1 MRLVS
6 HAARYGGAGVAV
18 LAAWSLLSL
27 AEQSQP
33 EVRVEYHLT
42 FPEPEHRWLN
52 VEAVFSGLGNLP
64 VQLQMSSASPGR
76 YARHEFAKNIYAV
89 EIFDS
94 QNRAMKFTRP
104 RADQWLV
111 PQHDGTIRVKYR
123 IFGDRLDGTYLAV
136 DSTHAHVNMPAT
148 LMWIPG
154 LHDRPVKITFKQ
166 PPGGD
171 WQVATQLFP
180 TNDPLV
186 FTAPNLQYLMDSPVE
201 FSDFAARTFVV
212 ENPATPRTGPNF
224 RVVVH
229 HDGSAASVDAF
240 AAAVERIVRETVM
253 IFGEFPSFEGDT
265 YTFIADYL
273 PYARG
278 DAMEHRNSTILTAP
292 AQLDRPNQR
301 TQLLGSVAHEF
312 FHAWNAERIR
322 PKSLTPFD
330 FTDANVSGA
339 LWFAEG
345 FTNYYGALVT
355 VRSGLTGLD
364 NIVERFS
371 SVINT
376 VLVSPGRRLNTV
388 VEMSQLAP
396 FTDAAS
402 AIDRTNWGNT
412 FISYYTWGEAIALG
426 LDLTLRIRSDNQVT
440 LDHYM
445 RAMWQRFGRPA
456 AGAVPGLVSTPYA
469 LTDARDVL
477 GDIAGSVSF
486 AKNFFSRFIE
496 GHELVDYAPAL
507 SAAGIHLR
515 HQSPGRAWL
524 GEVSFAS
531 GLRVS
536 SATAYGSPLYQAG
549 VDREDILEFVDNQPV
564 ATVADVNAILGTK
577 RPGQSVD
584 IRFSRRG
591 RQVEGTLTFA
601 ARPHI
606 ELRTVESM
614 GETLTFQQRAFRA
627 AWLGSKQ
634 SR

>member
-1 MRLVS
+1 MRLVA
-6 HAARYGGAGVAV
+6 HAARYVGAGVTV

-33 EVRVEYHLT
+33 EVRVEYRLT
-42 FPEPEHRWLN
+42 FPEPEHRWLY
-52 VEAVFSGLGNLP
+52 VEAVFAGLGNLP

-76 YARHEFAKNIYAV
+76 YARHEFAKNIYAI
-89 EIFDS
+89 EIFDG
-94 QNRAMKFTRP
+94 QNREMSFMRP
-104 RADQWLV
+104 RADRWLV
-111 PQHDGTIRVKYR
+111 TRHDGTIRVKYR
-123 IFGDRLDGTYLAV
+123 VFGDRLDGTYLAV

-148 LMWIPG
+148 LIWVTG
-154 LHDRPVKITFKQ
+154 LHDQPVKITFEQ
-166 PPGGD
+166 PPGVD

-201 FSDFAARTFVV
+201 FSDFDARTFVV
-212 ENPATPRTGPNF
+212 DNPVTPRTGPIF

-229 HDGSAASVDAF
+229 HDGSAAAVDTF
-240 AAAVERIVRETVM
+240 TAAVERIVRETVM

-292 AQLDRPNQR
+292 AQLDSANQR

-330 FTDANVSGA
+330 FTDANVSGL

-355 VRSGLTGLD
+355 ARSGLIELD
-364 NIVERFS
+364 TIVERLS

-426 LDLTLRIRSDNQVT
+426 LDLTLRIRTDNRVT

-456 AGAVPGLVSTPYA
+456 GAGPGLVSTPYDLA
-469 LTDARDVL
+469 DARDVL

-486 AKNFFSRFIE
+486 AQNFFSRFIE
-496 GHELVDYAPAL
+496 GHELVDYANVLAP
-507 SAAGIHLR
+507 AGIDLR
-515 HQSPGRAWL
+515 LQSPGRAWL

-536 SATAYGSPLYQAG
+536 SATAYGSPLHQAG
-549 VDREDILEFVDNQPV
+549 VDREDILEFIDNQPV
-564 ATVADVNAILGTK
+564 STVTDLNAILETK
-577 RPGQSVD
+577 RPGQRVD

-591 RQVEGTLTFA
+591 RQVEGTLTLA

-614 GETLTFQQRAFRA
+614 GENLTSQQRAFRA